1 MVSEIKYS
9 EDEETIEY
17 LSELSQLENEDPTN
31 STPSVLGGLV
41 FKQDYQEAPT
51 KFKYKLRMTPS
62 LAQLRTKELF
72 PAFIPQGP
80 TDKCKS
86 VCILNWSSLS

>member
-1 MVSEIKYS
+1 MVSEIKWRDS
-9 EDEETIEY
+9 EQTIEY
-17 LSELSQLENEDPTN
+17 ENELSQLENEN
-31 STPSVLGGLV
+31 ASATPSVLGGLV
-41 FKQDYQEAPT
+41 FQDYQEAPT

-72 PAFIPQGP
+72 PAYIPQGP

-86 VCILNWSSLS
+86 VCLT